1 VLVLT
6 MALLLNYAI
15 GALIVATY
23 LAWVPMLLGVRV
35 IAVREDA
42 TPAWVVRGTAI
53 LIGICS
59 AGVVVMLLSVAGV
72 LGAGPETR

>member
-1 VLVLT
+1 
-6 MALLLNYAI
+6 MALLNHVA
-15 GALIVATY
+15 GALIVAAY

-35 IAVREDA
+35 IAAREDA
-42 TPAWVVRGTAI
+42 TPAWVVRGTAV
-53 LIGICS
+53 LIGLCS